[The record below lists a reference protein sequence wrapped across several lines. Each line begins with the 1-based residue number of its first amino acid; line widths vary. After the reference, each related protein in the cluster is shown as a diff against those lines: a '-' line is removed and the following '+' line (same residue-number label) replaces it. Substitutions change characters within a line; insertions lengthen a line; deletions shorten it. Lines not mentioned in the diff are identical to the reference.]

1 MPMLD
6 DYSFQYGDMGFLLNS
21 NDQTLPFI
29 DVTQVA
35 GLDNAPLRTTTDEHQ
50 GMDGTYVDS
59 PYMSMRTIV
68 VTGTLYNNPLD
79 PDGLLD
85 TLRQNYGSNAIT
97 PFYFQLPGRPLR
109 YINGQGG
116 GVQYDV
122 DSNRRVGTT
131 PIQLTV
137 LAGDPYIYDWPAQV
151 GIVAVPAVTTV
162 GTGFNMAFN
171 VGFGGSIPNTSVT
184 VTNNGTH
191 TAYPV
196 IAINGPVTNPV
207 LSDAFGV
214 TMSFTIS
221 LSAGDQ
227 LVVDCRN
234 KSVVLDGTISRRTS
248 LAGLKWFSVPAGMS
262 DSFYFSAA
270 SGTGTAQVTLNN
282 TYY

>member
-1 MPMLD
+1 MPSIS
-6 DYSFQYGDMGFLLNS
+6 DYTFQYGDMGVLLNS
-21 NDQTLPFI
+21 DSVTFPFI
-29 DVTQVA
+29 DVTKVS
-35 GLDNAPLRTTTDEHQ
+35 GLDSAPLRATTDEHQ
-50 GMDGTYVDS
+50 GMDGTYVDT
-59 PYMSMRTIV
+59 PFMSMRTIV
-68 VTGTLYNNPLD
+68 ITGTLYNDPID

-85 TLRQNYGSNAIT
+85 TLRANYATNSLV

-109 YINGQGG
+109 FINAQGG
-116 GVQYDV
+116 GCLYDI
-122 DSNRRVGTT
+122 DTNRRIGST
-131 PIQLTV
+131 PIQLTA

-151 GIVAVPAVTTV
+151 GIVSVPTIVTV

-171 VGFGGSIPNTSVT
+171 VGFGGTIPNAYVT
-184 VTNNGTH
+184 VTNAGTH

-207 LSDAFGV
+207 LADAFGV
-214 TMSFTIS
+214 TMSFSIS

-234 KSVVLDGTISRRTS
+234 KSVVLNGTVSRRTT

-262 DSFYFSAA
+262 DSFAFGAA
-270 SGTGTAQVTLNN
+270 SGTGSAQVTLNS

>member
-1 MPMLD
+1 MPIID
-6 DYSFQYGDMGFLLNS
+6 DYSFQYGDTGVLLNS
-21 NDQTLPFI
+21 NSQTLPFI
-29 DVTQVA
+29 DVTQVS

-68 VTGTLYNNPLD
+68 VTGTLYNNPID

-85 TLRQNYGSNAIT
+85 TLRANYASNSLT

-109 YINGQGG
+109 YVNSQGG
-116 GVQYDV
+116 GCLYDI
-122 DSNRRVGTT
+122 DTNRRVGST

-137 LAGDPYIYDWPAQV
+137 LGSDPYIYDWPAQV
-151 GIVAVPAVTTV
+151 GSVSVPTIITV
-162 GTGFNMAFN
+162 GTSFNMAFN
-171 VGFGGSIPNTSVT
+171 VGFGGGIPSNYVNVS
-184 VTNNGTH
+184 NAGTH

-196 IAINGPVTNPV
+196 VTITGPITNPI

-214 TMSFTIS
+214 TMAFTIT
-221 LSAGDQ
+221 LNAGDQ

-234 KSVVLDGTISRRTS
+234 KSVVLNGTASRRTT
-248 LAGLKWFSVPAGMS
+248 LAGLKWFSVPAGQT
-262 DSFYFSAA
+262 DSFFFGAA
-270 SGTGTAQVTLNN
+270 SGTGAAQVALNS